1 MGIIGRVKGYELG
14 NVVIIVP
21 GDGEKTYFIT
31 TESRDAAQ
39 EHFPVG
45 SPVRIIL
52 GNTKTTKGTVMG
64 MEHLAPDENRVLIEQ
79 ELEANKTVVKYPPE
93 EWRKHLPGAT
103 SEPAF
108 THAVL
113 PKKDAP
119 TDYGAFN
126 ITHEKIREMAEKKCG
141 MVPDVNV
148 SCRDALI
155 AQQSCLNRAV
165 EIFEFEQPV
174 QIDEN
179 TDPLE
184 TINNVNKIIKIK
196 DLLFLDVWKKAG
208 MPFKEKKE

>member
-14 NVVIIVP
+14 NVVITVL
-21 GDGEKTYFIT
+21 GDGEKIYFIT

-45 SPVRIIL
+45 SPVRITL
-52 GNTKTTKGTVMG
+52 GTTKTTKGTVMG
-64 MEHLAPDENRVLIEQ
+64 MEPLSPDENAVLIGQ
-79 ELEANKTVVKYPPE
+79 ELEASKLNIVDK
-93 EWRKHLPGAT
+93 
-103 SEPAF
+103 EPAF
-108 THAVL
+108 TTAKL
-113 PKKDAP
+113 PAKDAP
-119 TDYGAFN
+119 TDYGQFN
-126 ITHEKIREMAEKKCG
+126 ITQKEIREMAEKKCG

-148 SCRDALI
+148 SVHNALQTQ
-155 AQQSCLNRAV
+155 ASCLARAV

-184 TINNVNKIIKIK
+184 TINHVNKIIEIK